1 MIDGDNTYMTMATR
15 FRAVFFDKKFLRT
28 LFTIALPIMLQ
39 NFLSAFVNILDT
51 VMIGKLGTIELA
63 AVGLGNQLFFLL
75 NLILYGT
82 GSGSMVF
89 TAQFWGKKDFKGLQY
104 FVYGL
109 LCEYA
114 ERNTVAVYEGYCR
127 YRNRCA
133 IP

>member
-1 MIDGDNTYMTMATR
+1 MTMPAR
-15 FRAVFFDKKFLRT
+15 FKSVFFDKNFLTT

-82 GSGSMVF
+82 VLW
-89 TAQFWGKKDFKGLQY
+89 Q
-104 FVYGL
+104 
-109 LCEYA
+109 
-114 ERNTVAVYEGYCR
+114 ERF
-127 YRNRCA
+127 
-133 IP
+133 